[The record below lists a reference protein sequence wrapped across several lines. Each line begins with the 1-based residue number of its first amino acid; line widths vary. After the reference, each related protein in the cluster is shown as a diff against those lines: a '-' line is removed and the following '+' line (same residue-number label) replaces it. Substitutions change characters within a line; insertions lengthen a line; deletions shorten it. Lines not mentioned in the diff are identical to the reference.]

1 MKTPTLGY
9 LGPEGTHTHAAAQ
22 MLVSNY
28 AASYAASKAVKL
40 VCYPDIPGIM
50 EAVADGSLEQ
60 GIVPAENSIEGT
72 VNLTLDILAQELDLY
87 LQGEL
92 VLDITHHLLTFMA
105 NLGEIH
111 TVMSHPQA
119 LAQCRNFLKKHLP
132 QVTIRR
138 TESTAEAVRLLT
150 APNQTGV
157 AAIGSLASHLHYQ
170 VPIKC
175 ENIGDFPHNQTR
187 FFIIGRNPFSLSAP
201 TEKTSFVVFPRNN
214 RPGQLYDI
222 LRVFA
227 KYEVNLCKVESRPS
241 KKALGS
247 YLFWIDC
254 ELGHDHPKLPAIF
267 HDLKKET
274 NYYKFLGSYPIYH

>member
-1 MKTPTLGY
+1 MKATRLGY
-9 LGPEGTHTHAAAQ
+9 LGPEGTHTHTAAQ
-22 MLVSNY
+22 MFISNY
-28 AASYAASKAVKL
+28 AAGKSAKL
-40 VCYPDIPGIM
+40 IGFPDIPAIM

-72 VNLTLDILAQELDLY
+72 VNLTLDILAQELDLH

-92 VLDITHHLLTFMA
+92 ILDITHHLLTFMSD
-105 NLGEIH
+105 LREIH

-119 LAQCRNFLKKHLP
+119 LAQCRHFLKKHLP
-132 QVTIRR
+132 HATILK
-138 TESTAEAVRLLT
+138 TESTAEAVHLLT
-150 APNQTGV
+150 TTPNQKGT
-157 AAIGSLASHLHYQ
+157 AAIGSFASHLHYQ

-187 FFIIGRNPFSLSAP
+187 FFIIGSSPFSLAAH
-201 TEKTSFVVFPRNN
+201 TEKTSFIVFPRSN

-222 LRVFA
+222 LGIFT
-227 KYEVNLCKVESRPS
+227 KYGINLCKIESRPQ

-254 ELGHDHPKLPAIF
+254 ELGDDHPKLPAIL

-274 NYYKFLGSYPIYH
+274 NFYKYLGSYPIYQ